1 MRNRYYFLID
11 IALLLLCVVVSYLL
25 RLDTI
30 DVNVI
35 LPGAVLFAT
44 LSILFVPLVFYI
56 TGVYSRYWRYASV
69 GELMLLGGSVTVA
82 VAFAGALTLVL
93 TRVLFDDTTFPR
105 SIPIIF
111 LLLALV
117 ATPGPRLLERM
128 STGDWL
134 ARKKQNGA
142 INIKPSNVLIIGAG
156 DAGAILV
163 RELKSN
169 PQLHLRAVGF
179 IDDDLIKH
187 DALIHGVPV
196 LGGRN
201 DIADVVAKHKI
212 DQVIIAMPTVPGKE
226 IGKLARICEQAG
238 LHPKIMP
245 GLYELIDGKVS
256 VSQLRNVDIE
266 DLLRREPVQTD
277 VTAVQGLLCG
287 KRVLVTGGG
296 GSIGSELCRQILRCE
311 PAQLVIVGH
320 GENSIFEIEAE
331 LNQYK
336 RWLNLSKCEVVSAI
350 ADIRFEQRIT
360 DIFSQYRPQVVFH
373 AAAHKHVPLM
383 EANPAEA
390 ITNNV
395 LGTRNILDAA
405 ENCGVERFVMISTD
419 KAVRP
424 TSVMGASKRVAELLV
439 NQTAGRTGKP
449 YVAVRFGNVLGSRGS
464 VVPTFRKQIA
474 AGGPVTVTH
483 PEMTRFFMTIPEAVQ
498 LVLQAAVL
506 GHGGEVFLLDMGEP
520 VKIVELAKSVIEL
533 SGLEVGKDIEIQF
546 TGTRPGEKLYE
557 ELFLPDEVY
566 QRTRHEKI
574 FIVANASTR
583 HPESLDLAVSDLA
596 YASSRNDPQAIRE
609 GLQRLIPEY
618 CVTNAQAS

>member
-277 VTAVQGLLCG
+277 VTAVQGLLRG

-350 ADIRFEQRIT
+350 ADIRFEQRIN

>member
-226 IGKLARICEQAG
+226 IGKLVRICEQAG

>member
-1 MRNRYYFLID
+1 MRNRYYFLVD
-11 IALLLLCVVVSYLL
+11 IALLALCVVVSYLL
-25 RLDTI
+25 RLDSI

-35 LPGAVLFAT
+35 LPGAVLFGA
-44 LSILFVPLVFYI
+44 LAIFLVPQVFYF

-69 GELMLLGGSVTVA
+69 SEMLLLGGSVTVA
-82 VAFAGALTLVL
+82 VALAGALTLVL
-93 TRVLFDDTTFPR
+93 TRTLFKDTTFPR
-105 SIPIIF
+105 SIPFIF

-128 STGDWL
+128 SAGNWR
-134 ARKKQNGA
+134 ARKQKTNTVNGE
-142 INIKPSNVLIIGAG
+142 PSNVLIIGAG

-163 RELKSN
+163 RELRSN
-169 PQLHLRAVGF
+169 PQLHMHAVGF
-179 IDDDLIKH
+179 IDDDLAKH
-187 DALIHGVPV
+187 DAIIHSVPV
-196 LGGRN
+196 LGGRD
-201 DIADVVAKHKI
+201 DIADVVRKHKI
-212 DQVIIAMPTVPGKE
+212 NQIIIAMPTVPGKE
-226 IGKLARICEQAG
+226 IGKLARICEQSG
-238 LHPKIMP
+238 IHPKIMP
-245 GLYELIDGKVS
+245 GLYELIGGKVS

-277 VTAVQGLLCG
+277 VTAVRSLLRG

-311 PAQLVIVGH
+311 PSMLIIIGH
-320 GENSIFEIEAE
+320 GENSIFDVEAE
-331 LNQYK
+331 LNHLK
-336 RWLNLSKCEVVSAI
+336 RRLNLEDCSVVSAI
-350 ADIRFEQRIT
+350 ADIRFEQRIN
-360 DIFSQYRPQVVFH
+360 DIFCQHRPQVVFH

-390 ITNNV
+390 VTNNI
-395 LGTRNILDAA
+395 LGTRNLLDAS
-405 ENCGVERFVMISTD
+405 EQYGIERFVMISTD

-424 TSVMGASKRVAELLV
+424 TSIMGASKRVAEFLV
-439 NQTAGRTGKP
+439 HQTAERTGKP

-506 GHGGEVFLLDMGEP
+506 GNGGEVFLLDMGEP
-520 VKIVELAKSVIEL
+520 VKIVDLAKSVIEL

-546 TGTRPGEKLYE
+546 TGIRPGEKLYE

-566 QRTRHEKI
+566 QRTRHDKI
-574 FIVANASTR
+574 FIVVNASTG
-583 HPESLDLAVSDLA
+583 HPENLDLAISDLA
-596 YASSRNDPQAIRE
+596 YASARNDSHAITE
-609 GLQRLIPEY
+609 GFQRLVPEY
-618 CVTNAQAS
+618 RVLDSI